1 MTNTVNTTDL
11 RAAAKA
17 ARDAIAKQ
25 AKPVVEDVIVATD
38 GPVQHATIE
47 DAMRFLKGSA
57 S

>member
-1 MTNTVNTTDL
+1 MTNTVNTTNL